1 VVDFWINGEKRWLI
15 EFTVDL
21 TFSNFTTNYK
31 QRLEQSWDI
40 LEPRKKVLVDFRDSP
55 PPQQLADLD
64 YYCSVVFTDDFRR
77 AKMQWVK
84 EGVSVSIFLGQNREE
99 VE

>member
-21 TFSNFTTNYK
+21 TFSNFTTNCK
-31 QRLEQSWDI
+31 QRLKQSWDI

-55 PPQQLADLD
+55 PPQKLADLD

-77 AKMQWVK
+77 AKMQWGK
-84 EGVSVSIFLGQNREE
+84 EGISVSIFLGQN
-99 VE
+99 